1 MLRLFS
7 IVLVLIFSFTIT
19 GCSDRLQASTP
30 VNPDLPENIKADHRM
45 VEVAPPK
52 IIQELSSAFY
62 YNRPQVK
69 IVSPQPDQLLQ
80 DTKVE
85 VKLSVKDLTLFKN
98 ETFGLGPHLHLFLD
112 NEPYVPVYNPD
123 ETVTFE
129 DLKPGTHTLRAFA
142 SRPWHESFKNAGAF
156 AETQFHVITKTET
169 NNPDPALP
177 LLTYSRPTG
186 NYGAEPIMVDF
197 YLTNAPL
204 HSIAQADSQDG
215 VNDWRVRVTIN
226 GQKFVLDAW
235 EPIYLKGF
243 NEGKNWVQLEYIDEQ
258 GQVIDNAFNST
269 VRVINYTPGGVD
281 PLSQLMRDD
290 IPLEQVQG
298 IVDPTY
304 VPPIAPE
311 LEIEEQQGE
320 PEGLVELNDPD
331 LTQEEPDLDLDS
343 DLNSL
348 DRELDGDRID
358 ASMPLWEEELE
369 KPQNQEVFSS
379 EPEGNGLEQERTP
392 ATIEDQILTPDL
404 NQQVLELQ
412 EESSLDVPA
421 QAELNLETEDQD
433 GAEDA
438 PMDSDD
444 IPQIRKVL
452 EPNQEQHEP
461 IASPSQEND
470 NVTPLGLA
478 PQTMDSRSQPP
489 ELIPELVLEPLSNNE
504 EIITKPAELSTQSS
518 PGSVIMEAGQG
529 ADLNSISDPS
539 YLE

>member
-1 MLRLFS
+1 VSRLFS

-45 VEVAPPK
+45 VEVAPPQ

-98 ETFGLGPHLHLFLD
+98 ETFGLGPHIHLFLD

-156 AETQFHVITKTET
+156 AETQFHVITKTEN

-204 HSIAQADSQDG
+204 HSIAQADSQDE

-235 EPIYLKGF
+235 EPIYLQGF

-281 PLSQLMRDD
+281 PLSQLMRDEL
-290 IPLEQVQG
+290 PLEQVEG

-304 VPPIAPE
+304 VPPTLPE
-311 LEIEEQQGE
+311 LEIEEEQE
-320 PEGLVELNDPD
+320 ELLELNDP
-331 LTQEEPDLDLDS
+331 TQEEPDLDLDS
-343 DLNSL
+343 DLKSL
-348 DRELDGDRID
+348 DSKVDTDGMD
-358 ASMPLWEEELE
+358 APIPTLEELKE
-369 KPQNQEVFSS
+369 PQDLEAFPVESNGS
-379 EPEGNGLEQERTP
+379 GLEQNQTQETVEEP
-392 ATIEDQILTPDL
+392 TLTPDL
-404 NQQVLELQ
+404 NQQVPELQ
-412 EESSLDVPA
+412 EELAPDVPA
-421 QAELNLETEDQD
+421 QVELNPEPDQ
-433 GAEDA
+433 GGSEDA
-438 PMDSDD
+438 PVDSDV
-444 IPQIRKVL
+444 IPLTPKVL
-452 EPNQEQHEP
+452 ELSQEQNEP
-461 IASPSQEND
+461 IASPLMEDEN
-470 NVTPLGLA
+470 VQPLGIQS
-478 PQTMDSRSQPP
+478 QTMDSRSQEQLQLMP
-489 ELIPELVLEPLSNNE
+489 EFILEKLSNNE
-504 EIITKPAELSTQSS
+504 EIITEPSELSTQSS
-518 PGSVIMEAGQG
+518 PGSVIMEEGQG
-529 ADLNSISDPS
+529 ADLSSISDLS
-539 YLE
+539 YLEQVND